1 MSKRIFLILGIIFLM
16 LGVAMFIFIA
26 ATFSYLGD
34 NWEILSKI
42 GEYCIIL
49 FTPTFLI
56 GIILLIIGIVKN

>member
-1 MSKRIFLILGIIFLM
+1 MNKKIFLFSGAILLL
-16 LGVAMFIFIA
+16 LGVSMLVFLA

-42 GEYCIIL
+42 GEYCIAL
-49 FTPTFLI
+49 FIPTFLI